1 MTTNERRST
10 MPRLA
15 NKVALITGAAGG
27 QGTAEAELFVREGT
41 AVVLTDIDAAAG
53 ERLAKRLT
61 EQGGK
66 ALFRVQDV
74 ASEQGWQEIV
84 TAAVSAF
91 GGLHILVNNAGTIAR
106 QGIVDTTLEAWNR
119 TVAVNLTGALLGMK
133 HCAPAIRDSGG
144 GSIVNISSTAGLTA
158 HDDAAYTATK
168 WGLRG
173 LTKTAV
179 LQFSEWNIR
188 VNSIHP
194 GQIAE
199 TGFFQSGGEAFAHA
213 ARAAIPMH
221 RQGTPLECAELVLF
235 LVSDE
240 ASFISGAEIAI
251 DGGYIAAGL
260 ASLRTRVREEYKK

>member
-1 MTTNERRST
+1 

-27 QGTAEAELFVREGT
+27 QGTAEAELFVREGA
-41 AVVLTDIDAAAG
+41 AVVLSDIDAAAG

-66 ALFRVQDV
+66 TLFRVQDV
-74 ASEQGWQEIV
+74 ASEAGWQEIV
-84 TAAVSAF
+84 AAALSAF

-133 HCAPAIRDSGG
+133 YCAPAIRDSGG
-144 GSIVNISSTAGLTA
+144 GAIVNISSTAGLTA

-179 LQFSEWNIR
+179 LQFSPWNIR

-194 GQIAE
+194 GQIAD
-199 TGFFQSGGEAFAHA
+199 TGFFRSGSEAFAHA

-221 RQGTPLECAELVLF
+221 RQGTPQECAELVLF
-235 LVSDE
+235 LASEE

-260 ASLRTRVREEYKK
+260 AGMRNRIRAEYQPKK

>member
-1 MTTNERRST
+1 

-27 QGTAEAELFVREGT
+27 QGTAEAELFVREGG
-41 AVVLTDIDAAAG
+41 AVVLSDIDAAAG

-61 EQGGK
+61 EEGGK
-66 ALFRVQDV
+66 ALFQVQDV
-74 ASEQGWQEIV
+74 ASEAGWQEILQS
-84 TAAVSAF
+84 ALSAF
-91 GGLHILVNNAGTIAR
+91 GRLHILVNNAGTIAR

-133 HCAPAIRDSGG
+133 YCAPAIRDSGG

-179 LQFSEWNIR
+179 LQFSQWNIR
-188 VNSIHP
+188 VNVNDIIP
-194 GQIAE
+194 VIA
-199 TGFFQSGGEAFAHA
+199 TA
-213 ARAAIPMH
+213 
-221 RQGTPLECAELVLF
+221 
-235 LVSDE
+235 
-240 ASFISGAEIAI
+240 
-251 DGGYIAAGL
+251 
-260 ASLRTRVREEYKK
+260 